1 MRRTL
6 TFARSFAVATTMTV
20 LTVPVPVLS
29 QTVTRDG
36 TPAQPAGRVSKV
48 DALTIKQSGAAAG
61 YLKIGDIKG
70 ESTDKKHKGEIDILS
85 WSWGTSRT
93 ASRTPPQGSGTLTI
107 TKSVDAS
114 SPALADASRSRRRFQ
129 WVTLTLPPSRAG
141 EAEMVVTLADVTV
154 GSVERSSDG
163 SRPTESVSFNF
174 TKIK

>member
-48 DALTIKQSGAAAG
+48 DALTIKQSGVAAG

-93 ASRTPPQGSGTLTI
+93 ASRTPQGSGTLTI

-129 WVTLTLPPSRAG
+129 WVTLTLPSSRAG
-141 EAEMVVTLADVTV
+141 EAETVVTLADVTV
-154 GSVERSSDG
+154 SSVERSSDG